1 LIAAMAVFFVGVVLT
16 ALGPLQPTMYDIGI
30 MVMLL
35 GSVGI
40 AVRTV
45 ELVRWL
51 WR

>member
-1 LIAAMAVFFVGVVLT
+1 VIAAMAVFLVGAVLT
-16 ALGPLQPTMYDIGI
+16 ALGPLEPTMYDIGI
-30 MVMLL
+30 MVMFL

-45 ELVRWL
+45 ELLRWL

>member
-1 LIAAMAVFFVGVVLT
+1 MVAAVAVFVLGAVLT
-16 ALGPLQPTMYDIGI
+16 ALGTLAPTMYDIGI
-30 MVMLL
+30 MVMFL